1 MDNNNLHK
9 EIDLIQNCISRM
21 ARNSF
26 MLKGWAISLLAVVIA
41 LTADRLNP
49 LFLFCSVF
57 IPLLCFWY
65 LDAFFLRTEKM
76 YRKMYE
82 WVLKE
87 RKEGRTD
94 FQYDLEPSRFKN
106 QVDTHCRVMFS
117 KTLRVFYEIPL
128 LVVLFVILYN
138 SRNII
143 CHCFCG
149 C

>member
-9 EIDLIQNCISRM
+9 EIDLIQNCIDRM
-21 ARNSF
+21 AKNSF
-26 MLKGWAISLLAVVIA
+26 MLKGWAISLLAVVLA

-87 RKEGRTD
+87 RKEGKMD

-106 QVDTHCRVMFS
+106 QVETHCRVMFS
-117 KTLRVFYEIPL
+117 KTLRVFYGIPS
-128 LVVLFVILYN
+128 LVVLIVIIYEAKDM
-138 SRNII
+138 I
-143 CHCFCG
+143 CRCSCG